1 MKTSKWTQQQYAQFK
16 GEVDTATRNTTSPRR
31 CYSCIEANCLANRRA
46 AHIKK
51 GGDKPAVGKEYRE
64 WRSKLD
70 KNKKC
75 IMETTPT
82 AQPQEESTKAILIGP
97 NLVIVNTEKQ
107 EETEAEGTTQEAIN
121 ADLEQQREKTER
133 LKREL
138 MTEKVKT
145 EKLKKDLC

>member
-1 MKTSKWTQQQYAQFK
+1 
-16 GEVDTATRNTTSPRR
+16 
-31 CYSCIEANCLANRRA
+31 
-46 AHIKK
+46 
-51 GGDKPAVGKEYRE
+51 
-64 WRSKLD
+64 
-70 KNKKC
+70 
-75 IMETTPT
+75 METTPT